1 MGVPFNELNR
11 VLDLGFKPLAWGDR
25 GYVGSKLQEVGN
37 GGTKPA
43 DETAVPLRVLERH
56 RVVDQPEPMDAMSRA
71 EALLGGLK
79 AGHVSALHRQLL
91 SKLQRFNFEQRG
103 RVLGKLAEQLDG
115 TTGGGQLK
123 PDLVLDVPDENALLA
138 ERLQPVLGKET
149 SAEAISAAIDR
160 SNQTR
165 LEQLR
170 ETFAQALALGESREQ
185 LITRVKTLFTQQP
198 GPGAFLNQQGK

>member
-1 MGVPFNELNR
+1 
-11 VLDLGFKPLAWGDR
+11 
-25 GYVGSKLQEVGN
+25 
-37 GGTKPA
+37 
-43 DETAVPLRVLERH
+43 
-56 RVVDQPEPMDAMSRA
+56 
-71 EALLGGLK
+71 
-79 AGHVSALHRQLL
+79 
-91 SKLQRFNFEQRG
+91 
-103 RVLGKLAEQLDG
+103 
-115 TTGGGQLK
+115 LK
-123 PDLVLDVPDENALLA
+123 PDLLLEVPDENALLA